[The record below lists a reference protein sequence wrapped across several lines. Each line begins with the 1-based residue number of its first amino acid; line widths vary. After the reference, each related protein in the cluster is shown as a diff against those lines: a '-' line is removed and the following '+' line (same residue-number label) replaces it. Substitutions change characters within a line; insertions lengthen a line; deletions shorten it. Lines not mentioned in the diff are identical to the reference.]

1 MDIKKLRKIWIIFL
15 LLTSLFLVFDY
26 LGISE
31 KFIYFYMKFYLL
43 YLLTLLL
50 LTLVKLIGLTRGMKM
65 KSFLYLLLGF
75 TKYFIILFVG
85 FMLIDYFRG
94 RPIDIWV
101 TIKRSLPGSLA
112 SYIGLKLFSQDGDR
126 V

>member
-75 TKYFIILFVG
+75 IKYFIILFVG
-85 FMLIDYFRG
+85 FMLIDYFRE
-94 RPIDIWV
+94 D
-101 TIKRSLPGSLA
+101 L
-112 SYIGLKLFSQDGDR
+112 
-126 V
+126 